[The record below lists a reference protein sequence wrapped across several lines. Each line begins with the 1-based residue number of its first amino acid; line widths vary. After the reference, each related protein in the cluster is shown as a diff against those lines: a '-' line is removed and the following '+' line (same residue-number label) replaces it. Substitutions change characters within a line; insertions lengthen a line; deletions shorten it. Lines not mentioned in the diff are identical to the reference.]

1 MTNSPPCETKRIL
14 IIDDDADFAESL
26 ALTIGRSRPF
36 EIHVENHSQL
46 ARTTALKFQPDL
58 ILLDIMMDRLS
69 GPDLY
74 FLFQRDPFLKK
85 VPVVVVSGIVEEDG
99 KDSTAV
105 GLGFL
110 KRVPRLSKPFALA
123 QLLEAIDT
131 QLEKAA
137 KKRAPRAR
145 KNSAPSKP
153 QGHRRDLRPHMR
165 F

>member
-26 ALTIGRSRPF
+26 AVTIGRSRPF
-36 EIHVENHSQL
+36 EVEVENHSQL
-46 ARTTALKFQPDL
+46 ARTTALKFEPHL

-74 FLFQRDPFLKK
+74 FLFQRDQFLKK
-85 VPVVVVSGIVEEDG
+85 IPVVVVSGVIDADG
-99 KDSTAV
+99 KDTSAV
-105 GLGFL
+105 GLGFM

-137 KKRAPRAR
+137 KKRAPRTR
-145 KNSAPSKP
+145 KKQTVPAVA
-153 QGHRRDLRPHMR
+153 
-165 F
+165 